1 MQTGEEVGMEFIN
14 VGNSTGVAAGTV
26 KAFDVEGTRV
36 AVANVGG
43 SFYAF
48 SDICTHMHCS
58 LAKGKLEGTIVT
70 CACHG
75 SQFDV
80 TTGAVRRGPAR
91 EPVRAFQVR
100 IKGDSVQVEA

>member
-14 VGNSTGVAAGTV
+14 VGNSTEVAAGTL